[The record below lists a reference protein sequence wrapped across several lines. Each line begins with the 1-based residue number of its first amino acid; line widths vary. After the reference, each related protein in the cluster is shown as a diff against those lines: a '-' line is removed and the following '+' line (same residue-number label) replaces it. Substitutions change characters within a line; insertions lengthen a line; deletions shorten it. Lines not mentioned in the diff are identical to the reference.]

1 METARELAHAIRS
14 GRTTALEAVGSALA
28 AALVDPQH
36 AFLALAP
43 ERALARARAID
54 ARIAAG
60 ADPGPLAGV
69 PIAVKD
75 NILTAGVTT
84 TAGSALLRDFVPPL
98 DATVVARAEAAGAVV
113 IGKTNLDEFG
123 MGSSSENSAFGPV
136 LHPLD
141 PERVAGG
148 SSGGS
153 AVAVARGVVP
163 LALGTDTGGSVRQ
176 PAAFCGV
183 LGLKPTYGR
192 LSRSGVIA
200 YASSL
205 DQVGIF
211 ARDAHDA
218 QLLLQALAGRDPL
231 DSTSRE
237 RPPSELAWARV
248 EPRGLRV
255 GRLVSLFGEGV
266 SPGVAAALARVEAQ
280 LRERGAT
287 VVDVAFPLTEA
298 AVASYYLIATS
309 EASSNLSRYDG
320 TLYGARQ
327 GEAAEGFEASAR
339 ATRSAGF
346 GREVQRRVLMG
357 TFALS
362 AGAVD
367 AYADRAAR
375 VRRRI
380 SEALTVALREV
391 DVLLAPTA
399 PTVAWR
405 VGERSLDPLAML
417 LADVTTVLANLV
429 GVPALSFPAGVGEG
443 ELPVGAQLI
452 GPAWSEGRLLG
463 LAAALMA
470 DT

>member
-1 METARELAHAIRS
+1 METARELAQAVRS
-14 GRTTALEAVGSALA
+14 GRSSALEVVSAALA
-28 AALVDPQH
+28 AAADDPQR
-36 AFLALAP
+36 AFLAIAR

-54 ARIAAG
+54 ELVASG
-60 ADPGPLAGV
+60 GDPGPLAGV

-84 TAGSALLRDFVPPL
+84 TAGSQMLRDFVPPL
-98 DATVVARAEAAGAVV
+98 DATVVARAEAAGGVV
-113 IGKTNLDEFG
+113 IAKTNLDEFG

-136 LHPLD
+136 LHPFD

-211 ARDAHDA
+211 AHDA
-218 QLLLQALAGRDPL
+218 GDASLLLRALAGRDPL
-231 DSTSRE
+231 DASSRV
-237 RPPSELAWARV
+237 RPREELAWQRV
-248 EPRGLRV
+248 DPRGLRV
-255 GRLVSLFGEGV
+255 GRLAPLFGAGV
-266 SPGVAAALARVEAQ
+266 SPGVTAALARVEAQ
-280 LRERGAT
+280 LRARGAT
-287 VVDVAFPLTEA
+287 VVDLAFPLTEA
-298 AVASYYLIATS
+298 AVACYYLIATS

-327 GEAAEGFEASAR
+327 GESAAGFEASAR
-339 ATRSAGF
+339 ASRSAGF

-375 VRRRI
+375 VRRLIRD
-380 SEALTVALREV
+380 ALVAALEEV

-405 VGERSLDPLAML
+405 LGERSVDPLAML

-429 GVPALSFPAGVGEG
+429 GLPALSFPAGVGEG
-443 ELPVGAQLI
+443 RLPVGAQLI
-452 GPAWSEGRLLG
+452 GPAWSEARLLG

-470 DT
+470 EA